1 MRAVLLI
8 IVVALALV
16 PSVAAAPAETTTLP
30 SFEQTLL
37 KEINATRAAY
47 GLSQFSLSP
56 ALQSAARAHSAEM
69 LARGF
74 FDHRSPDGT
83 SMPDRVKKHY
93 RTAGYARWSV
103 GENLLAAP
111 YEIDPHEVVRLWL
124 ESPGHRHNLLARK
137 FRQVGI
143 AADRSLTAPGYF
155 HGQEAIVITLDFGT
169 RTPAK

>member
-1 MRAVLLI
+1 MRTVLL

-16 PSVAAAPAETTTLP
+16 PTVAAAPTQTTTLP
-30 SFEQTLL
+30 SFEQALL

-56 ALQSAARAHSAEM
+56 ALQSAARAHSAAM
-69 LARGF
+69 LERGF

-83 SMPDRVKKHY
+83 SMADRVRKHY

-111 YEIDPHEVVRLWL
+111 YEIDAREAVRLWL
-124 ESPGHRHNLLARK
+124 ESPGHRRNLLARK

-155 HGQEAIVITLDFGT
+155 HGQEAVVITLDFGM
-169 RTPAK
+169 RSPKK

>member
-1 MRAVLLI
+1 MRAVLLF
-8 IVVALALV
+8 VVALVLV
-16 PSVAAAPAETTTLP
+16 PSVAAAPARTTTLP
-30 SFEQTLL
+30 SFEQALL
-37 KEINATRAAY
+37 KEINATRATY

-56 ALQSAARAHSAEM
+56 ALQSAARAHSAAM
-69 LARGF
+69 LERGF

-111 YEIDPHEVVRLWL
+111 FEIDAREVVRLWL
-124 ESPGHRHNLLARK
+124 QSPGHRHNLLARK

-143 AADRSLTAPGYF
+143 AADRSSTAPGYF
-155 HGQEAIVITLDFGT
+155 HGQQAVVITLDFGT
-169 RTPAK
+169 RTRAR